1 MIRLLLAI
9 VLAWPLAASPQP
21 INSALTGNWKGGGT
35 VHLKPTSRAQNTS
48 CNAVFDQQ
56 SGFWLRGAVTCKKG
70 RRTDR
75 IELRFS
81 EPARNGDLEMK
92 ILSKSGKTLVTFQGS
107 VSGSEIML
115 FHPEVLTFSGEAYR
129 PVLRLDATDGNL
141 RMSQIGVPTRSNNA
155 QYLMS
160 DIIFKRSGK

>member
-1 MIRLLLAI
+1 MIRVLLTLAF
-9 VLAWPLAASPQP
+9 LWPLSAVSQP

-35 VHLKPTSRAQNTS
+35 VHLKPTSRAQNTT

-81 EPARNGDLEMK
+81 EPARNGDLEMD
-92 ILSKSGKTLVTFQGS
+92 IISKSGKTLVTFEGS
-107 VSGSEIML
+107 VSGSEIQL

-129 PVLRLDATDGNL
+129 PVLRLDTADGNL
-141 RMSQIGVPTRSNNA
+141 RFSQIGVPTRSSTS

-160 DIIFKRSGK
+160 DIIFTKSGK